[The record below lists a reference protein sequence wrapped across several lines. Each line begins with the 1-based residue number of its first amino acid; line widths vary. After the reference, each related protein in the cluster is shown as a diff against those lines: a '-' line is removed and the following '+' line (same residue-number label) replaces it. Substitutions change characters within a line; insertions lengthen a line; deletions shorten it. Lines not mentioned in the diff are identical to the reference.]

1 MDINATLLGQM
12 VTFAIFVWFTMRF
25 VWPPL
30 NKALEERKTKIAD
43 GLAAAERGQRDWEL
57 TQDKITTEL
66 RQIKEER
73 TKIIDH
79 ANSRGNEII
88 REAEEEARQEAARV
102 VDLAQD
108 DILRLKQHA
117 KQDLRDEVATL
128 AVMGAERIIT
138 KNMDDDANKQLIEA
152 MIKEIDK

>member
-1 MDINATLLGQM
+1 VDINATLLGQM